1 MTKSSPPSSARS
13 LGPSPGHSQPLT
25 ATGAPLEPA
34 TRRPAVM
41 ATRRSGPA
49 GLGGQAVH
57 GQTGRRSDSS
67 GAKEPRRYHGSQAQP
82 RRPGGPPSPSPQASA
97 CGGGCGGGRAEG
109 SGGTGTRA
117 AEEGEERRSGLPSR
131 LRDPE
136 PRRDCS
142 HGPCVCVCV
151 CVRARVCARACVRAC
166 VCMRVRAC
174 RPEPRRGCSQRSC
187 VCVCFVCA
195 RVLVRV
201 PCASVQVRPHVCVRA
216 CAWVCAS
223 ACVRVTCDCWCVLDS
238 VRAYQRVIS
247 RSKSALVNL
256 HGLAIL
262 RLPPAATGCSRRR
275 HFRDAAA
282 GPVLDSDLRR
292 RLGRRATGSHGDH
305 CVGQA
310 NFQ

>member
-25 ATGAPLEPA
+25 ATGVPLEPA

-41 ATRRSGPA
+41 ATWRSGPA
-49 GLGGQAVH
+49 GLGGH
-57 GQTGRRSDSS
+57 GSSRSDGAGDPTAAARRSRGGTTGARPSPAARAARRRRRRRRRSAAAAGAAAARRGAGGRGRGRRRR
-67 GAKEPRRYHGSQAQP
+67 AKRDAPGCPRGCGIRS
-82 RRPGGPPSPSPQASA
+82 PGGTAA
-97 CGGGCGGGRAEG
+97 
-109 SGGTGTRA
+109 TG
-117 AEEGEERRSGLPSR
+117 P
-131 LRDPE
+131 
-136 PRRDCS
+136 
-142 HGPCVCVCV
+142 VCVCV
-151 CVRARVCARACVRAC
+151 CARARARVCARACVRAC

-187 VCVCFVCA
+187 VCVCVVYA

-247 RSKSALVNL
+247 RSKSSSVFFMSEWEERK
-256 HGLAIL
+256 GL
-262 RLPPAATGCSRRR
+262 
-275 HFRDAAA
+275 RD
-282 GPVLDSDLRR
+282 
-292 RLGRRATGSHGDH
+292 
-305 CVGQA
+305 
-310 NFQ
+310 